1 MGGPVLSVQMVVA
14 QPMVSAA
21 LSLLTRLLSL
31 SIRFTEY
38 ARAIVTARG
47 NPSGT
52 ATTCICIFIRHH
64 SAKREV
70 LVHLRQNLRHV
81 NACPQLAQLT
91 KRAKYRQQDT
101 NFHVLLLQ

>member
-1 MGGPVLSVQMVVA
+1 MVVA

-52 ATTCICIFIRHH
+52 ATTCMCISIGHH

-70 LVHLRQNLRHV
+70 LVHLLQNLQHMLEH
-81 NACPQLAQLT
+81 ALCQLT
-91 KRAKYRQQDT
+91 KRAKYRQRDT
-101 NFHVLLLQ
+101 NFNVLLLLDKYNI